1 MTWYRVT
8 AAAGVFFVTLVGT
21 SVALVSSEN
30 SRLAEKP
37 AATDAFSQLP
47 RTPKYAAGIVLATV
61 NTDKIQAESFIAAT
75 ESGVVLASRNTD
87 AEVPIASLTKIMTAL
102 MLKELGGDL
111 TITLT
116 ESAKR
121 VTPKISDV
129 PVGEELA
136 ANTAKTMLLVESDN
150 DIATA
155 IAETVGQKLRSDNT
169 SAEDVFRRAM
179 NQRARELGLSRTHFR
194 NPTGLD
200 EFGHLSTATDLFR
213 LVQYI
218 DANRPGFWDE
228 TASPPKSV
236 TSLSGRKYPIK
247 SSSLLLSHPGIIGI
261 KTGLTDNAEGALV
274 IRYRFTDFTEDII
287 VVILRSPDRF
297 RDGEL
302 LLGAIERAFRR
313 NSK

>member
-1 MTWYRVT
+1 MTWYRVAV
-8 AAAGVFFVTLVGT
+8 AAVVFFITLVGS

-30 SRLAEKP
+30 KRLAEKY
-37 AATDAFSQLP
+37 ALTDASSQLP
-47 RTPKYAAGIVLATV
+47 RTPQYAAGVILAAV

-75 ESGVVLASRNTD
+75 ESGVILASRNPD

-102 MLKELGGDL
+102 MLEEFGEDL

-116 ESAKR
+116 ESAKL

-129 PVGEELA
+129 SAGEELS

-150 DIATA
+150 DIAMA
-155 IAETVGQKLRSDNT
+155 IAETVGQKLQSDNLP
-169 SAEDVFRRAM
+169 AGDVFRRAM
-179 NQRARELGLSRTHFR
+179 NQHARELGLSRTHFR

-213 LVQYI
+213 LIQYI
-218 DANRPGFWDE
+218 DANHPGFWDE

-236 TSLSGRKYPIK
+236 TSLSGRKYTIK
-247 SSSLLLSHPGIIGI
+247 SSSLLVSYPGIIGI

-274 IRYRFTDFTEDII
+274 IRYRFTDFPEDII
-287 VVILRSPDRF
+287 VVLLRSPDRF

-302 LLGAIERAFRR
+302 LLGAIERAFRH
-313 NSK
+313 N